1 VDRTLD
7 AIDQS
12 TRVVSSPRVKP
23 FEPDVIIDLDDV
35 FVLYRGTP
43 HDIAALR
50 GLSIQIRQGERVVI
64 HGPSGAGKSTFVK
77 LITAAITPNAGT
89 ALLFDRELSILDHG
103 ARTALRRESIGI
115 ITQHSGDDLAAEL
128 TCEQNVALQ
137 PRTAEMSRLERREAT
152 ADALR
157 AVGATHLAHR
167 RPNGLSHGEIQR
179 VGIAVAVAH
188 RPRLIVADE
197 PTGQLDVTNADAML
211 DVLDA
216 LATET
221 GATLVIATHDE
232 AAARLADRVLTIADG
247 RLSEERRRGD
257 ARPSAVVDERGWLRI
272 PQHARQHARI
282 GGRVTFTEVDNAL
295 VVTARGG
302 DSGAAH
308 VDRPAPVQRAASVSD
323 VSTKSRREPAV
334 RTLRDVT
341 KSFGDVEVLEGVSLH
356 IERGLTALV
365 GRSGSGKST
374 LLSILSG
381 YLPPTSGAVESP
393 AGAVDVSV
401 CPAVPAFPDGLTARE
416 VLDLTVR
423 IQRQEPNPPERD
435 ELLKRLGMWDLQDR
449 VTAELSGGERQRLA
463 IARCLIVDAP
473 LMLLDE
479 PTAQLDRRNAQRV
492 TDLLEDAA
500 SRAAVVC
507 ATHDAELIR
516 QADAVHSLDADQR
529 PVPSDGPVGTI
540 RA

>member
-1 VDRTLD
+1 
-7 AIDQS
+7 
-12 TRVVSSPRVKP
+12 
-23 FEPDVIIDLDDV
+23 VIIDLDDV

-43 HDIAALR
+43 RDIAALR
-50 GLSIQIRQGERVVI
+50 GLSIQVRQGERVVI

-77 LITAAITPNAGT
+77 LITAAISPNAGT

-103 ARTALRRESIGI
+103 ARNALRRESIGI

-137 PRTAEMSRLERREAT
+137 TRRPEMSRGDRRDAT
-152 ADALR
+152 AEALR

-167 RPNGLSHGEIQR
+167 RPSGLSHGEVQR
-179 VGIAVAVAH
+179 VGIAVAVVH

-197 PTGQLDVTNADAML
+197 PTGQLDVANADAML
-211 DVLDA
+211 DVLAA
-216 LATET
+216 LASET

-232 AAARLADRVLTIADG
+232 AAARLADRVITIADG
-247 RLSEERRRGD
+247 RFSEERRRDD

-272 PQHARQHARI
+272 PQQARESARI
-282 GGRVTFTEVDNAL
+282 GRRAMFIEVDDAL
-295 VVTARGG
+295 VVARAD
-302 DSGAAH
+302 DSGTAP
-308 VDRPAPVQRAASVSD
+308 VDRPTTGQHIASPSGAS
-323 VSTKSRREPAV
+323 STAGREPAV
-334 RTLRDVT
+334 RTLLDVT
-341 KSFGDVEVLEGVSLH
+341 KSFGDVEVLKDVSLS
-356 IERGLTALV
+356 IEAGQISAIV

-381 YLPPTSGAVESP
+381 YLPPTSGVVESP

-423 IQRQEPNPPERD
+423 IQRREPNPIERD
-435 ELLKRLGMWDLQDR
+435 ELLKRLGMQDLQDR

-463 IARCLIVDAP
+463 IARCLIVGAP
-473 LMLLDE
+473 LVLLDE

-492 TDLLEDAA
+492 IDLLTDAA
-500 SRAAVVC
+500 GRAAVVC

-516 QADAVHSLDADQR
+516 QADAVYSLD
-529 PVPSDGPVGTI
+529 PI
-540 RA
+540 RDRQPATNLTAV